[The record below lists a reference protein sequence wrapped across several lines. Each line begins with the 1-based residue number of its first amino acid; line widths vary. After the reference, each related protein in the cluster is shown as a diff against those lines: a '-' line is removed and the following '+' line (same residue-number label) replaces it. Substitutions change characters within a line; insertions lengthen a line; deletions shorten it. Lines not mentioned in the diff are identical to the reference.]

1 MATPKHPLPRNFG
14 GIRFPDQFEPPPGPL
29 SVLAGELARE
39 QKPGQGEPAT
49 PAVRRMLSD
58 LPARVRTQALQK
70 RYMRVLEQLA
80 RQWDSPRDLRR
91 LFDELIFESRQ
102 GNRAGLSF
110 DAIVE
115 LTELND
121 YVKRV
126 KFRERPS
133 VWDQALGL
141 F

>member
-1 MATPKHPLPRNFG
+1 MATPKNPLPRNFG

-29 SVLAGELARE
+29 SMLAGELARE
-39 QKPGQGEPAT
+39 RQAQAEPVA

-58 LPARVRTQALQK
+58 LPARVRTAALQK

-80 RQWDSPRDLRR
+80 REWDSPRDLRR

-102 GNRAGLSF
+102 GNRTGLSF
-110 DAIVE
+110 EAIVE
-115 LTELND
+115 LTELHD

-126 KFRERPS
+126 KFKERPS
-133 VWDQALGL
+133 VWDEALGL